1 MAEMSEVDLDAL
13 VVQVEGL
20 GLEENK
26 VGSGAYGIV
35 FKVTVNGK
43 KCIAKKLHNILL
55 QADNYYPH
63 APTQQREFIVRKF
76 RKECCI
82 LKSLDD
88 PNVVSFEGVH
98 YGHDKND
105 ISLIMERLHSDL
117 ADFVKKNPSTNLAT
131 RIHILYDVSKGLR
144 YLHSLTPPL
153 IHRDLTAP
161 NILLTEDLTAKIGD
175 LGVSRYV
182 DPTVPTI
189 LSTNPGHLFYMS
201 PESQEENPVYT
212 TKLDI
217 FSFGNLIIHT
227 VIGDLPK
234 VYRISASDPNEALY
248 KREGKIEL
256 MRRNTSVHVK
266 MGEDHTLYPLVV
278 RCLHDQPEQRPAVEE
293 VSSSLRELCHR
304 HPRMSFLEAC
314 KAGNVGVVQ
323 ELLDGGADPNQADEN
338 NRTVVRWASYN
349 GHDEVVRVLIR
360 AGANVN
366 TLDKDGDS
374 PLYTAS
380 FSGHQK
386 CVQLLCLWPSCDI
399 NIYFACSYQ
408 TKELF
413 LVH

>member
-35 FKVTVNGK
+35 SKVTVNGK

-76 RKECCI
+76 RNECCI

-98 YGHDKND
+98 YGRDKND

-117 ADFVKKNPSTNLAT
+117 ADFVKKNPEANLAT

-161 NILLTEDLTAKIGD
+161 NILLTKDLTAKIGD

-189 LSTNPGHLFYMS
+189 LSTNPGHLIYMS
-201 PESQEENPVYT
+201 PESQVENPIYT

-234 VYRISASDPNEALY
+234 VYTILSTDPNKTQYE
-248 KREGKIEL
+248 REGKMEL
-256 MRRNTSVHVK
+256 MRRNTSVHVQ
-266 MGEDHTLYPLVV
+266 MGENHALYPLAV
-278 RCLHDQPEQRPAVEE
+278 RCLHDRPEQRPAVEE

-304 HPRMSFLEAC
+304 HPRMVSARERVNYFLC
-314 KAGNVGVVQ
+314 YVYSSVSTG
-323 ELLDGGADPNQADEN
+323 
-338 NRTVVRWASYN
+338 
-349 GHDEVVRVLIR
+349 
-360 AGANVN
+360 
-366 TLDKDGDS
+366 
-374 PLYTAS
+374 
-380 FSGHQK
+380 K
-386 CVQLLCLWPSCDI
+386 CNCQ
-399 NIYFACSYQ
+399 
-408 TKELF
+408 
-413 LVH
+413 HM

>member
-1 MAEMSEVDLDAL
+1 
-13 VVQVEGL
+13 
-20 GLEENK
+20 
-26 VGSGAYGIV
+26 
-35 FKVTVNGK
+35 
-43 KCIAKKLHNILL
+43 
-55 QADNYYPH
+55 
-63 APTQQREFIVRKF
+63 
-76 RKECCI
+76 
-82 LKSLDD
+82 
-88 PNVVSFEGVH
+88 
-98 YGHDKND
+98 
-105 ISLIMERLHSDL
+105 MERLHSDL

-278 RCLHDQPEQRPAVEE
+278 RCLYDRPEQRPAVEE

-304 HPRMSFLEAC
+304 HPRMSLLEAY

-323 ELLDGGADPNQADEN
+323 ELLDGGADPNQADEKN
-338 NRTVVRWASYN
+338 NRTVVCWASEN
-349 GHDEVVRVLIR
+349 GHDEVVMVLIR

-366 TLDKDGDS
+366 TLDKFNRT
-374 PLYTAS
+374 PLMSAAKN
-380 FSGHQK
+380 GHSAI
-386 CVQLLCLWPSCDI
+386 VRHLLSCGADP
-399 NIYFACSYQ
+399 NLRNKGGQSAYDLARTNGHTQVC
-408 TKELF
+408 EL
-413 LVH
+413 LQPKQCNVM

>member
-1 MAEMSEVDLDAL
+1 MAEMSEVDMDLDAL
-13 VVQVEGL
+13 VGQVEGL

-55 QADNYYPH
+55 QADTDYYPH
-63 APTQQREFIVRKF
+63 APTQQREFIVGKF
-76 RKECCI
+76 RNECRI

-98 YGHDKND
+98 YGHDKDD

-117 ADFVKKNPSTNLAT
+117 ADFVKKNPDTNLAT

-161 NILLTEDLTAKIGD
+161 NVLLTEDLTAKIGD

-189 LSTNPGHLFYMS
+189 LSTNPGHLIYMS
-201 PESQEENPVYT
+201 PESQVKNPVYT

-227 VIGDLPK
+227 IIGDLPK
-234 VYRISASDPNEALY
+234 VYLILASDPNRTQYE
-248 KREGKIEL
+248 REGKFEL
-256 MRRNTSVHVK
+256 MRRSTSVHDT

-278 RCLHDQPEQRPAVEE
+278 CCLHDRPEERPAVEE

-304 HPRMSFLEAC
+304 HPRMVSGGEGYFLII
-314 KAGNVGVVQ
+314 VLRII
-323 ELLDGGADPNQADEN
+323 LLVYSTSCSRFAVIIRFAKIVNGIYRLIYSTTN
-338 NRTVVRWASYN
+338 N
-349 GHDEVVRVLIR
+349 
-360 AGANVN
+360 
-366 TLDKDGDS
+366 
-374 PLYTAS
+374 
-380 FSGHQK
+380 
-386 CVQLLCLWPSCDI
+386 
-399 NIYFACSYQ
+399 
-408 TKELF
+408 
-413 LVH
+413 